1 MPITGNRPRLGSVSG
16 RCKVDEG
23 DRAMNRAW
31 IPAGALAGVSVAG
44 LIALGPLTDS
54 LSTKVPF
61 PASVQAEAPPAT
73 TAIVRV
79 SYKTGAVG
87 STKTAAFSSGGR
99 EAPKQTTSQPS
110 ASSTTTG
117 ADAGQVGYRHASTT
131 SSATTT
137 TKKKTSKPKTATRP
151 TSISGTGETNGDH
164 GFAGG
169 NNGGTGKGELSST
182 PSPNAP

>member
-1 MPITGNRPRLGSVSG
+1 
-16 RCKVDEG
+16 
-23 DRAMNRAW
+23 MNRAW

-44 LIALGPLTDS
+44 LIALGPLTAS

-117 ADAGQVGYRHASTT
+117 AEAGQVGYRHASTT

-137 TKKKTSKPKTATRP
+137 TKTKASKPKTATKRQS
-151 TSISGTGETNGDH
+151 SIGGAGETNGDH

-169 NNGGTGKGELSST
+169 NSAGTGKGELSST